1 MDIYFDQSLNR
12 KLSVVK
18 LSKQTLGCP
27 SPPSKLSVVKLS
39 VVKLSKQTLGCP
51 PSLLERAVIMDNS
64 ADCFPSSRV
73 HPCNAQPHCRPGA
86 GAARPA
92 PRRLAAPR
100 GHDEV
105 CREGPRAASSH
116 PGSEAGERR

>member
-18 LSKQTLGCP
+18 LSVV
-27 SPPSKLSVVKLS
+27 KLSVVKLS

-51 PSLLERAVIMDNS
+51 PSLLERAVITDNS

-73 HPCNAQPHCRPGA
+73 HPCNAQQRQTLM
-86 GAARPA
+86 AADTFLKDKDEVKDKDTSNRSYTEHYLLFSSSVPLLA
-92 PRRLAAPR
+92 NAAPY
-100 GHDEV
+100 
-105 CREGPRAASSH
+105 
-116 PGSEAGERR
+116 